1 MPAIASLVIND
12 GQTTPV
18 AHTFAPVTTD
28 GETAKWADRSPT
40 IPAGFKTLSIDVSPP
55 TGSRTVYKH
64 TTGLMDPTVATVN
77 AVDQVVRYN
86 SGQLVLN
93 FHPESTVQER
103 KNFLAY
109 MVNAM
114 SNASV
119 KLSVEN
125 LEPFY

>member
-114 SNASV
+114 NNASV